1 VIADLD
7 RLKTALANHY
17 RLDREI
23 GAGGM
28 ATVYLAHDL
37 KHDRPV
43 ALKVLRPELAAILG
57 GERFLNEI
65 KVTANLQHP
74 NILPLYD
81 SGTADGF
88 LFYVMPFVEGETLR
102 DRMTRERQMSLE
114 DTIEIAKAVAAALQ
128 FAHEHDVV
136 HRDIKPENILLQAG
150 QALVADFGIALAVSQ
165 AGGTRLTE
173 TGLSLGTPHYMSP
186 EQATGDRELDARS
199 DLYSLGCMVFEML
212 VGEPPHVGNSVQA
225 IVAKILSDKPHSI
238 TQTRSL
244 VPPNVDAA
252 VQKALAKS
260 PADRFTSAAAF
271 AAALTNP
278 SFALTTASSTAGAA
292 PSVGPWRKR
301 TLAVT
306 GVAAALGV
314 IALWGWLR
322 SPDGPHGPVA
332 RYSIRIPAEQR
343 IAAQRGS
350 RIAIS
355 PDGAQLVYLGRG
367 EGTTQ
372 LWLRPRHQLGA
383 TAMPGTQDAV
393 HPFFS
398 PNGNQVGYLT
408 AGAPQSIRTVSLNGG
423 PPTTILDS
431 VVGLDGASWGDDD
444 YIYFDGFTGGGVT
457 GLMRVSA
464 RGGSPPAAVT
474 TVDTA
479 KGESDH
485 VWPHALPGSKGV
497 LFTVLHGGDMANA
510 DIAVVDLESGLHRVL
525 VRSTMAKYAASGHL
539 IYVTSDGTLMAAPF
553 DIRRLELS
561 GDPIALTPGI
571 GVRAFGSV
579 DLDVS
584 QDGTLM
590 YVAGDQTTDPSEIV
604 WVNMNGGTEVV
615 DPGWVGD
622 FRTLALSPDGRQ
634 LAISMAS
641 EQSGEQQLWVK
652 QLPRGPLTKITFE
665 GTINDRP
672 SWSPDGRFVTFRS
685 LQATTSANLLRKRA
699 DGGSQAELVLD
710 HERPL
715 IEGTWSSDGVWLAY
729 IRASDRARAIEAIQ
743 PGKDTVPVLL
753 SLGNETVAS
762 GVRIAPNRKWFA
774 YSSARSGRM
783 EVYVHP
789 FPNAGDAQY
798 QVSTDGGLYPVWSH
812 DGSRLFYLGLGGQ
825 MMGVQVTTGETFT
838 MGERRALFPLTEYR
852 LGPYAY
858 DVSLD
863 DSKFLMIRTRG
874 GGEDPELI
882 VVQNWFEEL
891 KEKVGN

>member
-1 VIADLD
+1 MTADLD
-7 RLKTALANHY
+7 RLKTALADHY

-28 ATVYLAHDL
+28 ATVYSAHDL

-81 SGTADGF
+81 SGAADGF
-88 LFYVMPFVEGETLR
+88 LYYVMPFVEGETLR

-114 DTIEIAKAVAAALQ
+114 DTLEIAKAVAGALQ
-128 FAHEHDVV
+128 FAHEHNVV

-225 IVAKILSDKPHSI
+225 IVAKILSDRPHSI

-260 PADRFTSAAAF
+260 PADRFPSAAAF

-278 SFALTTASSTAGAA
+278 SFALTTASPTAASPPA
-292 PSVGPWRKR
+292 LGPWRKR
-301 TLAVT
+301 TMAVT
-306 GVAAALGV
+306 GAAAALGV

-322 SPDGPHGPVA
+322 SPAEPHDPVA
-332 RYSIRIPAEQR
+332 RYSIRIPTEQQ

-350 RIAIS
+350 RIALS
-355 PDGAQLVYLGRG
+355 PNGAQLVYLGRG
-367 EGTTQ
+367 DGTTQ
-372 LWLRPRHQLGA
+372 LWLRPRDQLGA

-393 HPFFS
+393 HPFFA
-398 PNGNQVGYLT
+398 PNGSRVGYLT
-408 AGAPQSIRTVSLNGG
+408 AGAAQSIRLVSVNGG

-431 VVGLDGASWGDDD
+431 LVGLDGATWGEDD

-457 GLMRVSA
+457 GLMRVA
-464 RGGSPPAAVT
+464 AGGGSPPEAVT

-479 KGESDH
+479 NGESDH
-485 VWPHALPGSKGV
+485 VWPHALPGARGV

-510 DIAVVDLESGLHRVL
+510 DIAVVDLESGRHRVL

-539 IYVTSDGTLMAAPF
+539 IYVTSEGTLMAAPF
-553 DIRRLELS
+553 DVQRLELS

-571 GVRAFGSV
+571 GVRAFGSI
-579 DLDVS
+579 DLDIA

-604 WVNMNGGTEVV
+604 WVDMNGATEVV

-634 LAISMAS
+634 LAVSMAS
-641 EQSGEQQLWVK
+641 EQTGEQQLWVK
-652 QLPRGPLTKITFE
+652 QLPRGPLTKITFD

-685 LQATTSANLLRKRA
+685 LQATTSADLFRKRA
-699 DGGSQAELVLD
+699 DGGAQAELVLD

-715 IEGTWSSDGVWLAY
+715 IEGTWSSDGAWLAY
-729 IRASDRARAIEAIQ
+729 VRAGNRARIIEAIQ
-743 PGKDTVPVLL
+743 PGRDSTPTPL
-753 SLGNETVAS
+753 SPGDEPGAN
-762 GVRIAPNRKWFA
+762 GVRIAPTGKWFA
-774 YSSARSGRM
+774 YSSARSGQL

-798 QVSTDGGLYPVWSH
+798 QVSTDGGYAPVWSH
-812 DGSRLFYLGLGGQ
+812 DGRRLFYISLRGG
-825 MMGVQVTTGETFT
+825 MMGVEVTTGETFT

-852 LGPYAY
+852 EAPYAY
-858 DVSLD
+858 DLSID

-882 VVQNWFEEL
+882 VVKNWFEEL
-891 KEKVGN
+891 RNKVGK